1 MRAEA
6 ETPSF
11 EAVIVPH
18 RSLSRR
24 ELGLLF
30 GAIALICAVDAAI
43 FVRVRAWP
51 VGAFTGVE
59 LILAAVLLRLNARG
73 ARASELVLLT
83 PSGLRV
89 VRTDPR
95 GRRTERVLRAD
106 WLNVV
111 LEERPGRVPTLLL
124 TRRGEQEEIAAALG
138 EADKRDLAAALSR
151 ALYDWRNPRFDNPQL
166 RD

>member
-30 GAIALICAVDAAI
+30 AAIALICAVDAAI
-43 FVRVRAWP
+43 FVRVGAWP

-73 ARASELVLLT
+73 ARASELVLLI

-95 GRRTERVLRAD
+95 GRRTERALRAD

-124 TRRGEQEEIAAALG
+124 TRRGEQEEIGAALG
-138 EADKRDLAAALSR
+138 EADKRDLATALDR
-151 ALYDWRNPRFDNPQL
+151 ALHDWRNPRFDNPQL